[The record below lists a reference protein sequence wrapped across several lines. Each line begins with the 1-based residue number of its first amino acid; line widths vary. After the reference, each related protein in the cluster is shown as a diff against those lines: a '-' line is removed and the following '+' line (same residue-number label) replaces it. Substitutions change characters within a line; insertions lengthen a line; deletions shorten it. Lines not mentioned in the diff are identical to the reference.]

1 VNKNNANINKM
12 PNSKIINMYPNST
25 ICAAATPSGSGALAV
40 IRISGPET
48 FALTDK
54 IFRAPGKNKKF
65 SEQAANT
72 VHFGRI
78 YEGSEL
84 IDEVLISVFKAP
96 KSYTGEDLAEISCH
110 GSMYVRQKIL
120 NLLIKHGA
128 EPAAP
133 GEFTQRAF
141 LNGKM
146 DLSQAEAV
154 ADLIASETAAAH
166 KVALQQLRGGFSKDL
181 KNLRENLLHFISLI
195 ELELDFS
202 EEDVEFAD
210 RRELNKLMDTI
221 NTKIEKLRDSFE
233 LGNAVKNGVPVA
245 IIGEPNVGK
254 STLLNAL
261 LNEDKAIVSD
271 IAGTTRDAVEDL
283 MSINGMLFRF
293 IDTAGIRQT
302 TDRIENLGI
311 EKTMDKIQ
319 KADIVL
325 LLADAEKN
333 NALKKIE
340 EISEQTKGK
349 KLVIV
354 FNKTDRINN
363 FKLPTPESLGVYKTA
378 AISAKYKENID
389 SLLSILTDAVHYSK
403 DRLNDT
409 VVTNTRHLYALTVA
423 AEAGERVKEAL
434 NAKLPVDLLSQDI
447 REVIKHIG
455 SITGEISADEVLSN
469 IFKNFC
475 IGK

>member
-1 VNKNNANINKM
+1 
-12 PNSKIINMYPNST
+12 MYLNTT
-25 ICAAATPSGSGALAV
+25 ICAAATPPGTGALAV
-40 IRISGPET
+40 IRISGSEA
-48 FALTDK
+48 FAITDK
-54 IFRAPGKNKKF
+54 IFKSPAKNKKI
-65 SEQAANT
+65 SSQAANT
-72 VHFGRI
+72 IHFGRI
-78 YEGSEL
+78 FNGNEL
-84 IDEVLISVFKAP
+84 IDEVLVSVFKAP

-110 GSMYVRQKIL
+110 GSMFVRQKIL
-120 NLLIKHGA
+120 NLLIKYGA

-166 KVALQQLRGGFSKDL
+166 KIALQQLRGGFSKDL
-181 KNLRENLLHFISLI
+181 KDLREQLLHFISLV

-210 RRELNKLMDTI
+210 RKELNKLIDSI
-221 NTKIEKLRDSFE
+221 YSKIEKLRDSFE
-233 LGNAVKNGVPVA
+233 LGNAVKNGVPVT

-271 IAGTTRDAVEDL
+271 IAGTTRDAVEDV

-302 TDRIENLGI
+302 TDQIENLGI
-311 EKTMDKIQ
+311 EKTMNKIQ

-325 LLADAEKN
+325 LLTDAEKN
-333 NALKKIE
+333 NARNKIE
-340 EISEQTKGK
+340 EIREQTKGK
-349 KLVIV
+349 KLIIV
-354 FNKTDRINN
+354 FNKTDQTDT
-363 FKLPTPESLGVYKTA
+363 FKLPKAEELGAYRTI
-378 AISAKYKENID
+378 AISAKYKDNIEA
-389 SLLSILTDAVHYSK
+389 LLNILTDAVHYSK

-409 VVTNTRHLYALTVA
+409 VVTNTRHLHALNAA
-423 AEAGERVKEAL
+423 AEACKRVKEAL
-434 NAKLPVDLLSQDI
+434 NAQLPTDLLSQDI
-447 REVIKHIG
+447 REVINHIG
-455 SITGEISADEVLSN
+455 SITGEISPDEVLGN